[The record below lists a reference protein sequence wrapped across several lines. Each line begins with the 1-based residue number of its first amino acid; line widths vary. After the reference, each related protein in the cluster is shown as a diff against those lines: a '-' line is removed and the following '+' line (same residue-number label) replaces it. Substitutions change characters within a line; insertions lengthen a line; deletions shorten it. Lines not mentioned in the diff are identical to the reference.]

1 MIPIL
6 YESTETAFESNG
18 LGRLRDCVSCIVTEE
33 RNGEYTCDFEY
44 PVDGAHFDEITLGR
58 IIAVEH
64 DDSDDVQPF
73 DIISYT
79 KPIDGIVT
87 FHAVHISYRLRFT
100 TTSMQNARSLNQAL
114 LPCLGRFCEPEHPF
128 TFWTNKQSEGY
139 FPLGDGLPHTVRSIL
154 GGTEGSILD
163 TYGGEYEFDKFEVKL
178 WAERGQSRNFSI
190 RYGVNMIDYNEETDS
205 SDAYMAVS
213 PYWTDGI
220 TRVRGTMQ
228 VAATPTITNR
238 GECIPLDLSDKFEGQ
253 PTQAEVEAMAR
264 SILIDSKPMLPVQ
277 NIHVEFIRLQDMGYE
292 EYANLL
298 ECKLCDTINVIFPR
312 YGVEER
318 FEIVK
323 TEYNVLRGRYE
334 SMELGDL
341 STTLSEALGISSGG
355 SEAKTT
361 KTSGTLSASDF
372 TITTGAFHSGTWVK
386 DGNVVM
392 LFVNVRNAASVA
404 SGSNVFVGTLNK
416 PELVP
421 ALATRCGGFFG
432 GRTVNSA
439 LNTAGVLTARNCAE
453 TAIPAMSESQYT
465 SVTFTYFV

>member
-6 YESTETAFESNG
+6 YEKDELTFTSNG
-18 LGRLRDCVSCIVTEE
+18 LGRLRDCAFCIVTEE
-33 RNGEYTCDFEY
+33 RNGEYTCDFDY

-64 DDSDDVQPF
+64 DDSDDIQPF
-73 DIISYT
+73 DIVSYS
-79 KPIDGIVT
+79 KPINGIVS

-100 TTSMQNARSLNQAL
+100 TTATQNARSLNAVL
-114 LPCLGRFCEPEHPF
+114 FACMGRFCEPTHPF
-128 TFWTNKQSEGY
+128 TFWTDKQSEGY
-139 FPLGDGLPHTVRSIL
+139 FPLGDGLPHSVREML
-154 GGTEGSILD
+154 GGAEGSILD
-163 TYGGEYEFDKFEVKL
+163 TYGGEYEFDKLTVKL
-178 WAERGQSRNFSI
+178 WENRGQYRDFSI
-190 RYGVNMIDYNEETDS
+190 RYGQNMTDYIEETDI
-205 SDAYMAVS
+205 SDSYMAIS
-213 PYWTDGI
+213 AYWTDG
-220 TRVRGTMQ
+220 TDRVRGAMQ
-228 VAATPTITNR
+228 VSPIPTITDR
-238 GECIPLDLSDKFEGQ
+238 GECIPLDISDRFESK
-253 PTQAEVEAMAR
+253 PTQSEVEAMAL
-264 SILIDSKPMLPVQ
+264 SILNENKPMLPTQ
-277 NIHVEFIRLQDMGYE
+277 NIHVEFVRLQDLGYE
-292 EYANLL
+292 QYANLL
-298 ECKLCDTINVIFPR
+298 QCKLCDTINVIFPR
-312 YGVEER
+312 YGIEKR
-318 FEIVK
+318 FKIVK
-323 TEYNVLRGRYE
+323 TEYNVLRDRYE

-341 STTLSEALGISSGG
+341 STTLSEALGISNGG

-372 TITTGAFHSGTWVK
+372 TITTGAFYSGSWVK

-465 SVTFTYFV
+465 SVTFTYLV